1 MISEATLRLIAGLYI
16 TKDLGTPP
24 LKGVDEPIRA
34 YAVVQS
40 TGVRSRLE
48 TNRDRLTPLVGREQ
62 ELDRLL
68 GQWSTVLEG
77 AGQAALISGE
87 AGVGKSRLLQ
97 AFHERL
103 ASEAHSWFECRSTP
117 YSQGSAFY
125 PLIELLERS
134 LGFKE
139 GDNVEA
145 KLRRLER
152 GIERGGLHGPDVVPL
167 IALLLQLSLPDR
179 YPPQQASP
187 ALQRKKTME
196 ALVTWLLAIAD
207 RQQLVMLVED
217 LHWCDAS
224 TLEVLGL
231 ILEKSDLRPLL
242 TILTFRPEF
251 AAPWSGH
258 PHVSRLDLERLT
270 SEEAEKLVGAAT
282 SGASL
287 PEEVTA
293 RIVGR
298 ADGVP
303 LFLEELTKMVLDSDL
318 LEQRDDRY
326 ILTSDLTDLAIP
338 TTLQDSLIARLD
350 KLADGKPVAQRAA
363 ALGREFSFELLEAV
377 SPYEA
382 SVLQTGL
389 TALVDAGLVYE

>member
-363 ALGREFSFELLEAV
+363 GAWA
-377 SPYEA
+377 
-382 SVLQTGL
+382 
-389 TALVDAGLVYE
+389 